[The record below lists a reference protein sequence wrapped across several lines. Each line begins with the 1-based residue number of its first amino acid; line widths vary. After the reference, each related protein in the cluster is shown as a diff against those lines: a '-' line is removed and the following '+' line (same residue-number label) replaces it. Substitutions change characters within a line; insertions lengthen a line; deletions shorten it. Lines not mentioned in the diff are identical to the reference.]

1 MPNKP
6 LVSIIIPIYNSEK
19 FLNNTV
25 ESVLNQ
31 TYENFELILIN
42 DGSTDTSAQICDAFA
57 KIDHRIQVHHISNNG
72 PGNARNLGISLA
84 KGNYIQFVDSDDS
97 IEFNM
102 VEQLV
107 KYMISEMVEV
117 VVCGMKNLD
126 PPNQATIS
134 SYPAKLSL
142 DNEIKNDFVHLLKL
156 GLAYSPVNKMYRKSI
171 IDEYNIKFNDDLL
184 IGEDALF
191 NIKYFSK
198 CSKVFIYDKPLYIYH
213 QRVGSLTKRIFHE
226 KEMAQMLLYQKMTE
240 FLGNELASD
249 TVRELNAYYLMEFSF
264 IIYQNSIGIKSIGDF
279 FNKVKDT
286 KKFIKRPEFKAVAK
300 SSYYYS
306 SLQRLILFF
315 LKMKCETLLMLFL
328 YCHNR
333 FYKKPLP
340 I

>member
-6 LVSIIIPIYNSEK
+6 MVSIIIPIFNSEK
-19 FLNNTV
+19 FLNNTI

-31 TYENFELILIN
+31 TYENFELLLIN
-42 DGSTDTSAQICDAFA
+42 DGSTDSSAKICDAFA
-57 KIDHRIQVHHISNNG
+57 KSDYRIQVLHIPNNG
-72 PGNARNLGISLA
+72 PGNARNHGISLA

-97 IEFNM
+97 IEVNM

-107 KYMISEMVEV
+107 KCMTSEMAEV

-126 PPNQATIS
+126 SSNRVSIS
-134 SYPAKLSL
+134 SHPTKLSL

-171 IDEYNIKFNDDLL
+171 IDEYNIKFNDNLS

-198 CSKVFIYDKPLYIYH
+198 CSKVFIYEKPLYIYH
-213 QRVGSLTKRIFHE
+213 QREGSLTKRIFHE
-226 KEMAQMLLYQKMTE
+226 KEMAQILLYQKLTE
-240 FLGNELASD
+240 FLDNSITSD
-249 TVRELNAYYLMEFSF
+249 TLRELNAYYLMEFSF
-264 IIYQNSIGIKSIGDF
+264 IIYQNSIGIKNIGDF
-279 FNKVKDT
+279 FNKIKDT
-286 KKFIKRPEFKAVAK
+286 KKFINRPEFKAVTK
-300 SSYYYS
+300 NSYYYS
-306 SLQRLILFF
+306 SLQRVTLL
-315 LKMKCETLLMLFL
+315 LLNMKCESLLMLFL

-340 I
+340 L